1 MIHHAARVSANQSN
15 YLSVCTWQLLRHLLM
30 NEVTDHQRSKLKT
43 EWHRGKSELHIL
55 QQESARFRMV
65 VVTEYRPTSQHVS
78 CLTDMVLC
86 VPTFKSYDHQNGIQ
100 QNMHKLLQMLEW
112 ENLQR
117 GMKHIYLIFSF
128 RSLTSQQS
136 LWLFIMIK
144 SLKYYP
150 HDEGLTNH
158 TSF

>member
-1 MIHHAARVSANQSN
+1 MIHHAACVSANQLN

-55 QQESARFRMV
+55 QYEKNK
-65 VVTEYRPTSQHVS
+65 VS
-78 CLTDMVLC
+78 NGGCDRVQAHFSTCQLLTDMVLC

-100 QNMHKLLQMLEW
+100 QNMHTLLRMLEW
-112 ENLQR
+112 EHLQR

-144 SLKYYP
+144 SLKYCP

>member
-1 MIHHAARVSANQSN
+1 MCVCKPIELLERLYLTAAQAPTNEWSNWSPEEQTEDGMTSWKIRITHPSVGKHKVSNGGCDRVQAHFST
-15 YLSVCTWQLLRHLLM
+15 CQL
-30 NEVTDHQRSKLKT
+30 
-43 EWHRGKSELHIL
+43 
-55 QQESARFRMV
+55 
-65 VVTEYRPTSQHVS
+65 
-78 CLTDMVLC
+78 LTDMVLC

-100 QNMHKLLQMLEW
+100 QNMHKLLRMLEW
-112 ENLQR
+112 EHLQR

-144 SLKYYP
+144 SLKYCP

>member
-1 MIHHAARVSANQSN
+1 MCVCKPIELLERLYLTAAQAPTNEWSNWSPEEQTEDGMTSWKIRITHPSVGKHKVSNGG
-15 YLSVCTWQLLRHLLM
+15 C
-30 NEVTDHQRSKLKT
+30 
-43 EWHRGKSELHIL
+43 
-55 QQESARFRMV
+55 
-65 VVTEYRPTSQHVS
+65 EYRPTSQHVS

-117 GMKHIYLIFSF
+117 GMKHIYLMFSF

-144 SLKYYP
+144 SLKCYP